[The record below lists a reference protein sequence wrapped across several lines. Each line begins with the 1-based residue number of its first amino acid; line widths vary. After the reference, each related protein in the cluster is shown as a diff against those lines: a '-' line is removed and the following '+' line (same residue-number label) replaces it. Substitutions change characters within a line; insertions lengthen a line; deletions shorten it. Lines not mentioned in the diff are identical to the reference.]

1 MNVIKN
7 REIIQSTWKYDFL
20 DNSST
25 SGPRNIISYQKWLG
39 LSPAEQSGVQAIALQ
54 PEDEL
59 NFSHT
64 RLFELK
70 VIAMVFPNFHE
81 GRGYTQATLLHQR
94 GFSGEIRAIGAYR
107 DNLILLEQC
116 GFNSFDLVESE
127 DLYRALHAFGELD
140 VARAIQY

>member
-1 MNVIKN
+1 MNVIKD
-7 REIIQSTWKYDFL
+7 REVILNVWQYDFL

-25 SGPRNIISYQKWLG
+25 PGPHDIISYQRWLV
-39 LSPAEQSGVQAIALQ
+39 LPPVERSRVQAIALQ

-59 NFSHT
+59 NFSHAEV
-64 RLFELK
+64 FELK

-81 GRGYTQATLLHQR
+81 GRGYTQATLLRQR

-116 GFNSFDLVESE
+116 GFDSFDLVESE
-127 DLYRALHAFGELD
+127 DLFQALYAFSELS
-140 VARAIQY
+140 VARVCQ

>member
-1 MNVIKN
+1 MSIIKD
-7 REIIQSTWKYDFL
+7 REISRSVWQYGYL
-20 DNSST
+20 DDSST
-25 SGPRNIISYQKWLG
+25 TGPSNIISYQRWLD
-39 LSPAEQSGVQAIALQ
+39 LSSADQSGVQAIALQ

-59 NFSHT
+59 NFGHAQ
-64 RLFELK
+64 LFELK

-81 GRGYTQATLLHQR
+81 GRGYTQATLLRQR

-127 DLYRALHAFGELD
+127 DLFQALYAFSELD
-140 VARAIQY
+140 VVQAAQ